1 MSTGVGDVVRVI
13 CFDRPGVVPN
23 GTRGTVCEVFADGVM
38 WVRWD
43 TGDYGKLRAGFDQWQ
58 VEGSQAARFGPEALL
73 AQRRARCR

>member
-23 GTRGTVCEVFADGVM
+23 GTRGRVYEVFADGVM

-43 TGDYGKLRAGFDQWQ
+43 TGDFGKLRAGFAQWMN
-58 VEGSQAARFGPEALL
+58 EGSQSASFGPEALL
-73 AQRRARCR
+73 ARRRAGLR